1 MGETICCCTPGRRS
15 NGFVSK
21 SRGQANGG
29 GMSKKLR
36 AFLKGGAE
44 ASPGDYILALVATF
58 GAMIAVLLEMIA

>member
-1 MGETICCCTPGRRS
+1 
-15 NGFVSK
+15 
-21 SRGQANGG
+21 
-29 GMSKKLR
+29 MSKKLR